1 MASIGA
7 ANRSGQA
14 PVTLAEATLLAGAAF
29 LAGGLNALAGG
40 GSFLTL
46 PAAIRAGVP
55 PVAANATGTAALLPG
70 YLSAAWA
77 SRRDLLA
84 PAGLGLPSL
93 LGLALLGGSAGAA
106 LLLLTP
112 DRLFAG
118 IAPLL
123 LLAATLLFA
132 LQPHLQRAPAAAAPA
147 VAAAVILAVCVYGGY
162 FNGGLGILL
171 LAALS
176 LLGLRELH
184 RANALKNLVSGVLTA
199 IAVVLYAAG
208 EALHW
213 GPALWMMLFATAGGY
228 AGAHWARRIPP
239 ARLRAFIVLTGL
251 VMAALIALRLRQAVA
266 A

>member
-1 MASIGA
+1 MASIAG
-7 ANRSGQA
+7 ANRPGRPAMS
-14 PVTLAEATLLAGAAF
+14 PAEAALLAGAAF

-46 PAAIRAGVP
+46 PALMAVGVP

-77 SRRDLLA
+77 SRRDLVA
-84 PAGLGLPSL
+84 PAGLGLPKL

-112 DRLFAG
+112 DRLFAY

-132 LQPHLQRAPAAAAPA
+132 LQPRLQRPSSAAVPAA
-147 VAAAVILAVCVYGGY
+147 VAATVILAVCLYGGY

-176 LLGLRELH
+176 LLGVRELH

-199 IAVVLYAAG
+199 IAVALYAAG
-208 EALHW
+208 EAVRW

-228 AGAHWARRIPP
+228 AGARWARRIPP
-239 ARLRAFIVLTGL
+239 ARLRAFIVLSGL
-251 VMAALIALRLRQAVA
+251 VMAALIALRLRGA

>member
-1 MASIGA
+1 MS
-7 ANRSGQA
+7 
-14 PVTLAEATLLAGAAF
+14 PAEATLLAGAAF
-29 LAGGLNALAGG
+29 VAGGLNALAGG

-46 PAAIRAGVP
+46 PALMAVGVP

-77 SRRDLLA
+77 SRRDFKA
-84 PAGLGLPSL
+84 PAGLGLPAL
-93 LGLALLGGSAGAA
+93 LVLALVGGSCGAA

-118 IAPLL
+118 IAPVL

-132 LQPHLQRAPAAAAPA
+132 LQPRLRNTGTVQKPA
-147 VAAAVILAVCVYGGY
+147 AAAVILAVCAYGGY

-184 RANALKNLVSGVLTA
+184 QANALKNLVSGVLTA
-199 IAVVLYAAG
+199 IAVALYSAG
-208 EALHW
+208 NAVHW

-228 AGAHWARRIPP
+228 AGARWARRIPP
-239 ARLRAFIVLTGL
+239 ARLRGFIVLTGL
-251 VMAALIALRLRQAVA
+251 VMAALIALRLSR
-266 A
+266 

>member
-1 MASIGA
+1 VS
-7 ANRSGQA
+7 
-14 PVTLAEATLLAGAAF
+14 PAEASLLAGAAF

-46 PAAIRAGVP
+46 PALIAAGVP

-77 SRRDLLA
+77 SRRDLRA
-84 PAGLGLPSL
+84 PAGLGLPAL

-106 LLLLTP
+106 LLLCTP

-118 IAPLL
+118 LAPVLL
-123 LLAATLLFA
+123 LGATLLFA
-132 LQPHLQRAPAAAAPA
+132 LQPRLQRSASDAPKA
-147 VAAAVILAVCVYGGY
+147 VAAVVVLGVCAYGGY

-171 LAALS
+171 LAALAP
-176 LLGLRELH
+176 LGLRELH
-184 RANALKNLVSGVLTA
+184 HANALKNLVSGALTA

-208 EALHW
+208 DAVHW
-213 GPALWMMLFATAGGY
+213 GAALWMMLFATAGGY
-228 AGAHWARRIPP
+228 AGARWARRIPP

-251 VMAALIALRLRQAVA
+251 AMAALIALRS
-266 A
+266 

>member
-1 MASIGA
+1 MSPSEA
-7 ANRSGQA
+7 A
-14 PVTLAEATLLAGAAF
+14 LLAGAAF

-46 PAAIRAGVP
+46 PALMAVGVP

-84 PAGLGLPSL
+84 PAGLGLPKL

-132 LQPHLQRAPAAAAPA
+132 LQPRLRSTGSVPKAT
-147 VAAAVILAVCVYGGY
+147 AAAVILAVCGYGGY
-162 FNGGLGILL
+162 FNGGLGMLL

-176 LLGLRELH
+176 MLGLRELNQ
-184 RANALKNLVSGVLTA
+184 ANALKNLISGVLTV
-199 IAVVLYAAG
+199 IAVALYAAG
-208 EALHW
+208 HAIHW
-213 GPALWMMLFATAGGY
+213 GPALWMMLSATAGGY
-228 AGAHWARRIPP
+228 AGARWARRIPP
-239 ARLRAFIVLTGL
+239 TRLRAFIVVAGL
-251 VMAALIALRLRQAVA
+251 VMAALIALRLYR
-266 A
+266 

>member
-1 MASIGA
+1 MS
-7 ANRSGQA
+7 
-14 PVTLAEATLLAGAAF
+14 PTEATLLAGAAF

-46 PAAIRAGVP
+46 PALMAVGVP
-55 PVAANATGTAALLPG
+55 PVAANATGTVALLPG

-77 SRRDLLA
+77 SRQDLRT
-84 PAGLGLPSL
+84 PAGLGLPLL
-93 LGLALLGGSAGAA
+93 LGLALAGGASGAA

-132 LQPHLQRAPAAAAPA
+132 LQPRLQQRLRGAAVPRP
-147 VAAAVILAVCVYGGY
+147 VAALTVFAVCAYGGY

-176 LLGLRELH
+176 MLGLRDLNQ
-184 RANALKNLVSGVLTA
+184 ANALKNRVSGVLTA
-199 IAVVLYAAG
+199 IAVTLYAAG
-208 EALHW
+208 NAVHW

-228 AGAHWARRIPP
+228 AGARWARRIPP

-251 VMAALIALRLRQAVA
+251 VMAGLIAARL
-266 A
+266 

>member
-1 MASIGA
+1 MS
-7 ANRSGQA
+7 
-14 PVTLAEATLLAGAAF
+14 PAEAALLAAAAF

-46 PAAIRAGVP
+46 PALMAVGIP

-77 SRRDLLA
+77 SRRDLRA
-84 PAGLGLPSL
+84 PAGLSLPAL
-93 LGLALLGGSAGAA
+93 VVLALIGGSCGAA

-118 IAPLL
+118 IAPVL

-132 LQPHLQRAPAAAAPA
+132 LQPRLRVTAEVPKA
-147 VAAAVILAVCVYGGY
+147 VAAIVVFAVCTYGGY

-184 RANALKNLVSGVLTA
+184 QANALKNLVSGVLTA
-199 IAVVLYAAG
+199 IAVALYASG
-208 EALHW
+208 EAVHW
-213 GPALWMMLFATAGGY
+213 GAAIWMMLFATAGGY
-228 AGAHWARRIPP
+228 AGARWARRIPP
-239 ARLRAFIVLTGL
+239 ARLRGFIVCTGL
-251 VMAALIALRLRQAVA
+251 VMALLIALRLSR
-266 A
+266 

>member
-1 MASIGA
+1 MT
-7 ANRSGQA
+7 
-14 PVTLAEATLLAGAAF
+14 PAEAVLLAGAAF

-46 PAAIRAGVP
+46 PALMAVGVP

-77 SRRDLLA
+77 SRRDLRA

-93 LGLALLGGSAGAA
+93 VVLALIGGSAGAA

-118 IAPLL
+118 IAPFL

-132 LQPHLQRAPAAAAPA
+132 LQPRLRATTAVPKPA
-147 VAAAVILAVCVYGGY
+147 AAAVILAVCAYGGY

-184 RANALKNLVSGVLTA
+184 QANALKNLVSGVLTA
-199 IAVVLYAAG
+199 IAVALYASGDAV
-208 EALHW
+208 HW

-228 AGAHWARRIPP
+228 AGARWARRIPP
-239 ARLRAFIVLTGL
+239 ARLRGFIVVTGL
-251 VMAALIALRLRQAVA
+251 VMAALIALRLSR
-266 A
+266 

>member
-1 MASIGA
+1 MASIAG
-7 ANRSGQA
+7 ANRPGRADMSPG
-14 PVTLAEATLLAGAAF
+14 EAALLAAAAF

-46 PAAIRAGVP
+46 PALMAAGVP

-77 SRRDLLA
+77 SRRDLRA
-84 PAGLGLPSL
+84 PAGLGLPAL

-132 LQPHLQRAPAAAAPA
+132 LQPRLQRGGASQAPSRGSATA
-147 VAAAVILAVCVYGGY
+147 VMLAVCAYGGY

-176 LLGLRELH
+176 MLGLGALH
-184 RANALKNLVSGVLTA
+184 QANAVKNLVSGVLTA
-199 IAVVLYAAG
+199 IAVALYAAG
-208 EALHW
+208 GAVEWAQ
-213 GPALWMMLFATAGGY
+213 AAWMMLFATTGGY
-228 AGAHWARRIPP
+228 AGARWARRIPP
-239 ARLRAFIVLTGL
+239 ARLRVFIVLTGL
-251 VMAALIALRLRQAVA
+251 VMAALIALRLSR
-266 A
+266 